1 MTMAFWP
8 RRRSLRCPYSPGL
21 RFNRLGCSSG
31 MDIRYPPRMLTEIN
45 FPAIILVRL
54 LTRFKGSS
62 KQKCLQTNQKEENK
76 RVEKTSKAIEDYLEA
91 LLMLEEKKALLGIS
105 SVSALLKVSMPAAS
119 QMAGELKALGYIEK
133 EPYGDMVLTAE
144 GRMIANRVYHRHK
157 VLCRYLESI
166 GVYLLVN

>member
-1 MTMAFWP
+1 
-8 RRRSLRCPYSPGL
+8 
-21 RFNRLGCSSG
+21 
-31 MDIRYPPRMLTEIN
+31 MLTEVN

-166 GVYLLVN
+166 GVSPATAEEDCCQIEHVISKETFSAIEKQLEKTK